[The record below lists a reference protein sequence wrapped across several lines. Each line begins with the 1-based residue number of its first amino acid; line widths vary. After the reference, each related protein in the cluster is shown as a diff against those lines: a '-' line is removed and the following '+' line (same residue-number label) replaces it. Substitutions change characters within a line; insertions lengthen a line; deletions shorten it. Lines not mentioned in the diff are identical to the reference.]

1 MIVSDCIQLSD
12 EWFSEHAGIPGA
24 SSMDKIITSTGKR
37 STQRKDYMY
46 KLAAES
52 LLGVRESGYTNA
64 AMEEGTAREE
74 ESRNYFSFLYDFE
87 VHQVGM
93 CYKDEQKK
101 YLCSPDGLIV
111 HPVEGV
117 TSGLEI
123 KNPLAK
129 THVEYL
135 DRDAIPTKYFVQLQA
150 SLFITELPMW
160 FFMSYYPGLD
170 PYVIKVFPDSEF
182 HKLLEKELNTFCAE
196 LAQLI
201 GRLRHGK

>member
-12 EWFSEHAGIPGA
+12 AWFTEHAGVPGA

-46 KLAAES
+46 KLAAEA
-52 LLGVRESGYTNA
+52 LLGVRESGYTNPI
-64 AMEEGTAREE
+64 MDEGTAREE
-74 ESRNYFSFLYDFE
+74 ESRDYFSFLMDVE
-87 VHQVGM
+87 IHQVGM
-93 CYKDEQKK
+93 CYRDAQKK

-111 HPVEGV
+111 DPVEGV
-117 TSGLEI
+117 KAGLEM

-135 DRDAIPTKYFVQLQA
+135 DKGVLPTKYFVQVQA
-150 SLFITELPMW
+150 SLFITEMEYW
-160 FFMSYYPGLD
+160 YFMSYYPGLD
-170 PYVIKVFPDSEF
+170 PLIIRVFPDLDF
-182 HKLLEKELNTFCAE
+182 HKLLDKELNTFCAE